1 MMNNQN
7 IEMLSN
13 IFDALMTINV
23 KGADMITLSNCVQA
37 LQNVINSE
45 QQKAAAA
52 AAPAGEPEDA
62 E

>member
-45 QQKAAAA
+45 QQMAAAA

>member
-1 MMNNQN
+1 MNNQN

-45 QQKAAAA
+45 QQMV
-52 AAPAGEPEDA
+52 AAPAKPAEEPATE

>member
-1 MMNNQN
+1 
-7 IEMLSN
+7 MLSN

-45 QQKAAAA
+45 QQMAAAA
-52 AAPAGEPEDA
+52 VVSDSEKPEDA